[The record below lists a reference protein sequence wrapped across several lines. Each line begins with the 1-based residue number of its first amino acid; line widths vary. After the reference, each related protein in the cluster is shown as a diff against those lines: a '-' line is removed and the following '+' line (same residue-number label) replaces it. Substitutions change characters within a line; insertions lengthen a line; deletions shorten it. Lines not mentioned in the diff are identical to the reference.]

1 MNKETFRK
9 NVDTMANKLSR
20 SDPNLCVC
28 VQHTPDTV
36 TVHFVPRSEVRARWV
51 GEMLARMRESYP
63 YSSIQLIDPER
74 KIVVVQFEDLHEV
87 RGTGVAL
94 CSPTDKF
101 DTRVGIAVAYAKWE
115 GITVP
120 DFV

>member
-20 SDPNLCVC
+20 SDPNLSVY
-28 VQHTPDTV
+28 VQHTPDAV
-36 TVHFVPRSEVRARWV
+36 TVHFAPRSVVRALWV
-51 GEMLARMRESYP
+51 DEMLTQVKEDYP
-63 YSSIQLIDPER
+63 LSSIRLTDPER
-74 KIVVVQFEDLHEV
+74 KIVVVQFEDLYEMC
-87 RGTGVAL
+87 GTGVAR
-94 CSPTDKF
+94 CSPADKF
-101 DTRVGIAVAYAKWE
+101 DARVGIAVAYAKWK